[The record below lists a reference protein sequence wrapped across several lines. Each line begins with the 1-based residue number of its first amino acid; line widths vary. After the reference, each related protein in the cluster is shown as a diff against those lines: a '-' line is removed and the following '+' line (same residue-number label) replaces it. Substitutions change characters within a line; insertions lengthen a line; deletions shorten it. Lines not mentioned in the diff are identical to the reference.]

1 MVDFSML
8 QQQVKALTEGEPDLI
23 ANLSN
28 ISALLNESM
37 DKINWVGFYLVK
49 DQGLVLGPFQG
60 RPACVRIPLGKG
72 VCGTAVSEARSIR
85 VDDVH
90 QFDGHIAC
98 DAASRSELV
107 VPIFCQNAVVAVLDI
122 DSPVVARFTESDR
135 EGVEM
140 VVKEIERLFS
150 ADN

>member
-49 DQGLVLGPFQG
+49 DRGLVLGPFQG

>member
-1 MVDFSML
+1 MVDFSLL

-98 DAASRSELV
+98 DAASQSELV

-122 DSPVVARFTESDR
+122 DSPVVARFTELDR